1 MNIIPKDIP
10 AKFQLRYCMEH
21 GEEMPGLVV
30 EQNNVGGS
38 AILFPAF
45 VHRNEEAG
53 GYDWIIVRIPYKG
66 QRLDDYEK
74 LERQCYAELREY
86 FYGTSAQQLE
96 LQYKGR
102 LVEHINAVRN
112 AFPNPYK
119 GEQRTIFT
127 RYEVLKA
134 FMALPDLYTRLVA
147 AYQSNVEVQ
156 LFWNSVNDLDL
167 DNDDLIHIR
176 EQLGITDEL
185 VAQLVDIIENG
196 GVTQSVQ
203 E

>member
-10 AKFQLRYCMEH
+10 TNFQLRYCMEH

-45 VHRNEEAG
+45 VHRNKEAG

-102 LVEHINAVRN
+102 LNAHINAVRKV
-112 AFPNPYK
+112 FLNPYK
-119 GEQRTIFT
+119 VERRTVFT
-127 RYEVLKA
+127 RFEVLKA
-134 FMALPDLYTRLVA
+134 FKAIPELYDQLVA
-147 AYQSNVEVQ
+147 AYQANIEVQ
-156 LFWNSVNDLDL
+156 LFWNSVLDVDLEDA
-167 DNDDLIHIR
+167 DCIR
-176 EQLGITDEL
+176 IRQVLGITDEMVDTL
-185 VAQLVDIIENG
+185 VEIIENA
-196 GVTQSVQ
+196 S

>member
-45 VHRNEEAG
+45 VHRNKEAG

-102 LVEHINAVRN
+102 LNAHINAVRKV
-112 AFPNPYK
+112 FLNPYK
-119 GEQRTIFT
+119 VERRTVFT
-127 RYEVLKA
+127 RFEVLKA
-134 FMALPDLYTRLVA
+134 FKAIPELYDQLVA
-147 AYQSNVEVQ
+147 AYQANIEVQ
-156 LFWNSVNDLDL
+156 LFWNSVLDVDLEDA
-167 DNDDLIHIR
+167 DCIR
-176 EQLGITDEL
+176 IRQVLGITDEMVDTL
-185 VAQLVDIIENG
+185 VEIIENA
-196 GVTQSVQ
+196 S